1 MCFRFY
7 KIMCNIYFY
16 YVNICVY
23 MHTCVHVYAYTYI
36 YMKKMEKKYTYRP
49 NDILKESCQN
59 QNKS

>member
-1 MCFRFY
+1 
-7 KIMCNIYFY
+7 MCNIYFY